1 MPGDWI
7 SIWALAQ
14 EQWPQKP
21 RFYASRLLNY
31 AILHDLPRQLGDV
44 QAAITGDPEKLY
56 NISVNSP
63 NVDRIAREVFLSHSL
78 MKSHIESRRFNAEE
92 RYLPRRP
99 RQEEY
104 LLSEPATP
112 VTYIPVGDGSQSEA
126 ELRRLSYFNRMGIP
140 YGVLKKKGIPVA
152 LDFKNNLIVDREAA
166 PLKEAS
172 RKHYAEDVLEL
183 PAGAEPPSKLGSINS
198 EEALLWNVF
207 RFLLR
212 ENGLKYFLTAETL
225 YPATGELAPEERISG
240 AWFWGMNDR
249 GSSFMPLLQ
258 AAEQIGDTPEKPTV
272 PGLVLLGINHFML
285 IEGRFGSTLPTCPFL
300 KNEQCP
306 GTGSCS
312 WWQSKGGIPS
322 ALPTFVERN
331 DIQRTCGRH
340 FHLTR
345 LYLLMKAMSAQ
356 GTLGSGVMVV
366 LIDEHQEAG
375 QLNKKLFMDF
385 LKNVPPEEHNRFFLT
400 SWQKIRERLP
410 LEPRFEELQREMR
423 EKWGL

>member
-7 SIWALAQ
+7 SIWAIAQ

-31 AILHDLPRQLGDV
+31 AILHDLPRQVGDV
-44 QAAITGDPEKLY
+44 SAAIGGDPEKLY

-63 NVDRIAREVFLSHSL
+63 NVDRISREVFLNHSL

-104 LLSEPATP
+104 LLNEPTTP
-112 VTYIPVGDGSQSEA
+112 VTYIPVGDGTQSEV

-152 LDFKNNLIVDREAA
+152 IDFKLNLIVDREAA
-166 PLKEAS
+166 ALKEVS
-172 RKHYAEDVLEL
+172 RKHYAEDALEL
-183 PAGAEPPSKLGSINS
+183 PGGAEPPSKLGSINS

-225 YPATGELAPEERISG
+225 YPAATELAPEERISG

-249 GSSFMPLLQ
+249 GTHFMPLSQ
-258 AAEQIGDTPEKPTV
+258 ASEQIGDAAEKPTV
-272 PGLVLLGINHFML
+272 PGLVLLGINHFMM

-306 GTGSCS
+306 GTAGCG
-312 WWQSKGGIPS
+312 WWQAKGGIPS

-345 LYLLMKAMSAQ
+345 LYLLMKAMSTQ
-356 GTLGSGVMVV
+356 GTLGTGVMVV

-385 LKNVPPEEHNRFFLT
+385 LKNVPAEDHHRFFLT